1 MRFDERVTI
10 RMTEM
15 EKQFFVMY
23 AKECEVGT
31 ATAIRDALGYFIE
44 AFQRGQ
50 SKGEGWVTPETE

>member
-1 MRFDERVTI
+1 
-10 RMTEM
+10 MTEM

-50 SKGEGWVTPETE
+50 SKSEGWVTPETE